1 MKPIKTV
8 SILLIAFA
16 ITATLACSDRQ
27 KAPDVTGNIR
37 HALDQAGLNDVSVGQ
52 DRDKGVV
59 NLTGKVAS
67 DDDKTRAESI
77 ARSAAGDQVI
87 SNEIAVR
94 AKGDESTAKKVDS
107 DLDSGIDKNLDA
119 MLVQHRLKDDVRYD
133 VNNGVVTLKGN
144 VASQTQRTSVEK
156 LAKQVPNVKEVVNKL
171 DVERSEGYIEQIV
184 SVGYISLW
192 PASCLCGGPFNQPR
206 ASARERRICEWQNL
220 PMKRVLEGRC
230 YLRRP
235 SGLPLSF

>member
-1 MKPIKTV
+1 MKPTRTV

-16 ITATLACSDRQ
+16 ITATLACSDKQ
-27 KAPDVTGNIR
+27 KAPDVTSDVR
-37 HALDQAGLNDVSVGQ
+37 HALDQAGLNDVKVGQ

-59 NLTGKVAS
+59 NLTGKVGS
-67 DDDKTRAESI
+67 DDDKARAESI
-77 ARSAAGDQVI
+77 ARSVAGDQVI
-87 SNEIAVR
+87 SNEIGVR

-171 DVERSEGYIEQIV
+171 DVKDQKATSSR
-184 SVGYISLW
+184 
-192 PASCLCGGPFNQPR
+192 
-206 ASARERRICEWQNL
+206 
-220 PMKRVLEGRC
+220 
-230 YLRRP
+230 
-235 SGLPLSF
+235 

>member
-1 MKPIKTV
+1 MKPIKAV

-16 ITATLACSDRQ
+16 ITAMLACSDRQ
-27 KAPDVTGNIR
+27 KAPDVTGDIR
-37 HALDQAGLNDVSVGQ
+37 HALDQAGLNDVKVGQ

-67 DDDKTRAESI
+67 DDDKARAESV
-77 ARSAAGDQVI
+77 ARSVAGDQVI

-94 AKGDESTAKKVDS
+94 PKGDDSTAKKVDS

-171 DVERSEGYIEQIV
+171 DVRDQKATS
-184 SVGYISLW
+184 S
-192 PASCLCGGPFNQPR
+192 R
-206 ASARERRICEWQNL
+206 
-220 PMKRVLEGRC
+220 
-230 YLRRP
+230 
-235 SGLPLSF
+235 